1 MVIDEQ
7 AINTIK
13 LIPLRCNDHMPS
25 VIKAA

>member
-13 LIPLRCNDHMPS
+13 LFLLLCNDYIPS
-25 VIKAA
+25 VLKAA